1 MSLRVWLPLNGSLE
15 NKGLDDAVA
24 TLSGAVAVDNNGKI
38 GKCYKF
44 GTATGR
50 ITLPAS
56 TMTSFSECSVTFWVN
71 ILGWQ
76 TNWDT
81 FFQAGLG
88 NRAWTQYTF
97 GILRNTGNRLVFCI
111 SNNSTASQGNYYTS
125 DLTLE
130 TWYHLGFT
138 YKAGHCCVYVNGELF
153 KDYETTIIPKFSGI
167 THVSIG
173 QLGNEASYQTNC
185 KMNDFRIYD
194 HALSPMEVK
203 QISQGLVLHY
213 PLNDKYIE
221 NTINLITTEDCLSST
236 CYNASTKKYSY
247 GTSTDMYKEVTTFE
261 GRKGTKVHM
270 GTDGN
275 NCFPYVYVNNM
286 YTSDGTNSP
295 AYKTLS
301 FDYYTTVST
310 SITSYKLGSG
320 TGTAAYI
327 VKNKNGTKTGI
338 GTDTV
343 TIPVLSDVWNHIE
356 ITFHGTSA
364 TDSQWGYIQNNPAH
378 ISDTSNFWFFA
389 NMQLEAKDHATGYTK
404 YGITR
409 NNNIIYDT
417 SGYNNN
423 GTAMGNLECSSDT
436 PRYDVSTHF
445 GATTSKIRIDNL
457 ITTGFSN
464 SYTFSWWGKYTTLG
478 NSMFWGFQNGV
489 RLNGVYHGIYWNTSD
504 GNSNPIYKPGT
515 TTVVTAPEANV
526 WHHYVM
532 TGDNTVC
539 KLYVDGELY
548 GQAKT
553 HKTISGNIIYIN
565 GWDSG
570 TGYSFTDMDM
580 SDFRIYC
587 TTLSPEDVLD
597 LYNLGAA
604 IDTNNNLYTY
614 EVTE

>member
-88 NRAWTQYTF
+88 GTAWTQYTF
-97 GILRNTGNRLVFCI
+97 GILRNQGNRLVFCI
-111 SNNSTASQGNYYTS
+111 SNNSTASQGSYYTS

-138 YKAGHCCVYVNGELF
+138 YKAGHCCIYVNGELF

-173 QLGNEASYQTNC
+173 QLGNAASYQTNC

-194 HALSPMEVK
+194 HTLSPMEVK

-213 PLNDKYIE
+213 PLNHGGLGQENLLENSHIKYD
-221 NTINLITTEDCLSST
+221 NN
-236 CYNASTKKYSY
+236 SY
-247 GTSTDMYKEVTTFE
+247 YV
-261 GRKGTKVHM
+261 
-270 GTDGN
+270 GN
-275 NCFPYVYVNNM
+275 YAFADPSKLETGKTY
-286 YTSDGTNSP
+286 
-295 AYKTLS
+295 TLS
-301 FDYYTTVST
+301 FNGELQDDSQTGWYFNIFPSPYTQIIQKTTDKEGRFAFSFTMPENGGSRT
-310 SITSYKLGSG
+310 SIGCYSTPLGNRLGCAIWNVKLEEGSIATPWCPAPSDDLYSIIG
-320 TGTAAYI
+320 ADENVEYDCSGYG
-327 VKNKNGTKTGI
+327 NNGTKI
-338 GTDTV
+338 GTLD
-343 TIPVLSDVWNHIE
+343 
-356 ITFHGTSA
+356 
-364 TDSQWGYIQNNPAH
+364 Y
-378 ISDTSNFWFFA
+378 
-389 NMQLEAKDHATGYTK
+389 
-404 YGITR
+404 
-409 NNNIIYDT
+409 
-417 SGYNNN
+417 
-423 GTAMGNLECSSDT
+423 SSDT
-436 PRYDVSTHF
+436 PRYNVSTHF
-445 GATTSKIRIDNL
+445 RATNSKIRIDNL

-548 GQAKT
+548 GQAKI

-580 SDFRIYC
+580 SDFRIYA
-587 TTLSPEDVLD
+587 TALSPEDVLD

-604 IDTNNNLYTY
+604 IDTNNNLYGAMLE
-614 EVTE
+614 EV

>member
-24 TLSGAVAVDNNGKI
+24 ILSGAVTVDNNGKI

-44 GTATGR
+44 GTDTGR

-213 PLNDKYIE
+213 PLNHGGLGQENLLANSQLNASWEYPTSGYKDKYAP
-221 NTINLITTEDCLSST
+221 ITLKVPTES
-236 CYNASTKKYSY
+236 
-247 GTSTDMYKEVTTFE
+247 MY
-261 GRKGTKVHM
+261 
-270 GTDGN
+270 
-275 NCFPYVYVNNM
+275 
-286 YTSDGTNSP
+286 
-295 AYKTLS
+295 TLS
-301 FDYYTTVST
+301 FEAKSTVAGDKIRTHFYSPNTTTTCISNQGLSRTASDGNIDFTLST
-310 SITSYKLGSG
+310 KWERYWVVYHQNETTAVKHVICPRMSAGSG
-320 TGTAAYI
+320 TGI
-327 VKNKNGTKTGI
+327 VSIRNVKLEAGDKATPWCPAPSDDLYSIIGADENVEYDCSGYDNNGTKVGI
-338 GTDTV
+338 LD
-343 TIPVLSDVWNHIE
+343 
-356 ITFHGTSA
+356 
-364 TDSQWGYIQNNPAH
+364 Y
-378 ISDTSNFWFFA
+378 
-389 NMQLEAKDHATGYTK
+389 
-404 YGITR
+404 
-409 NNNIIYDT
+409 
-417 SGYNNN
+417 
-423 GTAMGNLECSSDT
+423 SSDT
-436 PRYDVSTHF
+436 PRYNVSTHF
-445 GATTSKIRIDNL
+445 GATNSKIRIDNL

-587 TTLSPEDVLD
+587 TALSPEDVLD

-604 IDTNNNLYTY
+604 IDTNNNLYGAMLE
-614 EVTE
+614 EV